1 MKKVLPGLFFFLSI
15 SLSFSSNDLY
25 KVRELYFK
33 VSLEEEELET
43 FENYLNKKIKTSNPE
58 IEGYKCVLW
67 FLKAKEYYN
76 PYKKYE
82 AFSEGKKQLELL
94 ITKNPNSIELRFL
107 RLTIQDNLPGFLGY
121 DDNITEDNKFIKKNI
136 KSLKNDLDL
145 IKRINAYL
153 AQRN

>member
-25 KVRELYFK
+25 KLRELYFK

>member
-1 MKKVLPGLFFFLSI
+1 MKKVLPGLFFFISI

-107 RLTIQDNLPGFLGY
+107 RLTIQDNLPSFLGY

-145 IKRINAYL
+145 IKRIKIW
-153 AQRN
+153 